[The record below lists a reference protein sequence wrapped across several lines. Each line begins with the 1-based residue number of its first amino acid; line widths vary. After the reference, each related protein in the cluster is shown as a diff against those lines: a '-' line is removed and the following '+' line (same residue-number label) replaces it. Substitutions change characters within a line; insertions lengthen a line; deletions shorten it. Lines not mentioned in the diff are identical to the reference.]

1 MQIINGFIMKQEE
14 LPPGWGKRLSKRY
27 GQYYYFNKFTN
38 ESQWNLPSRPAAPVP
53 SSGPEEVECSHL
65 LVKHKHSRR
74 PSSWRKK
81 KITCNKKHA
90 LCLIRLFSECIVTGV
105 ASFAELAQKYSDCS
119 SAKRGG
125 YLGTFG
131 RGVMQEPFEEA
142 AFALRVSEL
151 SGPVYTE
158 SGIHIILRT
167 A

>member
-1 MQIINGFIMKQEE
+1 MQMINGFIMKQEE
-14 LPPGWGKRLSKRY
+14 LPPGWGKRLSKKY
-27 GQYYYFNKFTN
+27 GQYYYYNKYTN
-38 ESQWNLPSRPAAPVP
+38 ESQWNPPSRPAAPVP

-65 LVKHKHSRR
+65 LVKHNNSRR

-81 KITCNKKHA
+81 NITRSKKHA
-90 LCLIRLFSECIVTGV
+90 LRLIRLFIEFIVTGV